1 MKLLDEKVPGR
12 ISIVIGLVVTTHG
25 NLGVELL
32 GSAQMIIGPVRNAK
46 AVSITHESSMENIR
60 DAIAAA
66 VVEVGTDD
74 NGVIIVTDMFGGTP
88 ANVSMTFLEPQIVE
102 VLTGVNL
109 PMLLKFF
116 NSQESLGLDELA
128 GILKSYGQQSIALAS
143 EYLQR

>member
-1 MKLLDEKVPGR
+1 M
-12 ISIVIGLVVTTHG
+12 IGLVVATHG
-25 NLGVELL
+25 NLGTELL
-32 GSAQMIIGPVRNAK
+32 ASAQMIIGPVRNAR
-46 AVSITHESSMENIR
+46 AVSITQESSMESIR

-66 VVEVGTDD
+66 IAEVVQDGH
-74 NGVIIVTDMFGGTP
+74 GVIIVTDMFGGTP
-88 ANVSMTFLEPQIVE
+88 ANVSMTFLEPQLVE

-116 NSQESLGLDELA
+116 NSQENLALDELA

>member
-1 MKLLDEKVPGR
+1 M
-12 ISIVIGLVVTTHG
+12 IGLVVATHG
-25 NLGVELL
+25 NLGGELL
-32 GSAQMIIGPVRNAK
+32 LSAQMIIGPVRNARS
-46 AVSITHESSMENIR
+46 VSINQDNSMEDIR

-66 VVEVGTDD
+66 VAEVGTDG
-74 NGVIIVTDMFGGTP
+74 NGVIIITDMFGGTP
-88 ANVSMTFLEPQIVE
+88 ANVSMTFLEPQAVD

-128 GILKSYGQQSIALAS
+128 RILKSYGQQSIILAS

>member
-1 MKLLDEKVPGR
+1 M
-12 ISIVIGLVVTTHG
+12 IGLIVATHG
-25 NLGVELL
+25 NLGAELL
-32 GSAQMIIGPVRNAK
+32 SSTQMIIGPVRNAR
-46 AVSITHESSMENIR
+46 AVNISSDNSMEDIR
-60 DAIAAA
+60 DAISAA
-66 VVEVGTDD
+66 VVEVGKDN

-88 ANVSMTFLEPQIVE
+88 ANVSMTFLEPQAVE

-116 NSQESLGLDELA
+116 NSQENLALDELA

>member
-1 MKLLDEKVPGR
+1 M
-12 ISIVIGLVVTTHG
+12 IGLVVATHG
-25 NLGVELL
+25 NLGNELL
-32 GSAQMIIGPVRNAK
+32 ASAQMIIGPVRNAR
-46 AVSITHESSMENIR
+46 AVSITQESSMESIR

-66 VVEVGTDD
+66 IAEVVKDGH
-74 NGVIIVTDMFGGTP
+74 GVIIVTDMFGGTP
-88 ANVSMTFLEPQIVE
+88 ANVSMTFLEPQEVE

-116 NSQESLGLDELA
+116 NSQENLALDELA

>member
-1 MKLLDEKVPGR
+1 M
-12 ISIVIGLVVTTHG
+12 IGVVVATHG
-25 NLGVELL
+25 NLGAELL
-32 GSAQMIIGPVRNAK
+32 VSTQMIIGPVRNARS
-46 AVSITHESSMENIR
+46 VSINQDNSMEDIR

-66 VVEVGTDD
+66 IAEVGTDG

-88 ANVSMTFLEPQIVE
+88 ANVSMTFLEPQAVD

-128 GILKSYGQQSIALAS
+128 GILKSYGQQSIILAS